1 MTNLRNLIARRDL
14 LDKTIAEYE
23 QLIRNAPEG
32 ELIIRRRPSGNYSYT
47 RKFRLSDGS
56 VKEHYLGQAT
66 SPEVTS
72 LAKKRY
78 AQKILPSLKQE
89 QVLLNKL
96 IVLRMKDSAAD
107 NFLRTHPGFLP
118 LLQSSAD
125 KNDVN
130 EWKNAP
136 YDRNMNYPDQLRFS
150 TVVPGLMVRSK
161 AEADIV
167 SRLEHYGVP
176 YHYEEIQTIGGVRV
190 AMDFTCRNLST
201 KQILFWDHRGMLDNP
216 AYIQKTLNCDA
227 LFLKEGIIPWMNLI
241 ITTETKDCPLDLQW
255 VDTII
260 RHYLL

>member
-32 ELIIRRRPSGNYSYT
+32 DLVVRKRSPGSYTYT
-47 RKFRLSDGS
+47 RKIRLSDGTM
-56 VKEHYLGQAT
+56 KELYLGQDDSQEA
-66 SPEVTS
+66 VL

-78 AQKILPSLKQE
+78 ARKLLPSLKEE
-89 QVLLNKL
+89 QILLNKL
-96 IVLRMKDSAAD
+96 INLRMKDSASD
-107 NFLRTHPGFLP
+107 HFLQTHPGFRQ
-118 LLQSSAD
+118 LLQTSVENYD
-125 KNDVN
+125 III
-130 EWKNAP
+130 WKNSS

-150 TVVPGLMVRSK
+150 TVVPDLMVRSK